1 MGSVRIRNYN
11 LATRI
16 RVAVNANHK
25 EKGQKMNRTFKATVT
40 LNKTQLAELIIWAVK
55 NKCSGGLTFGANF
68 DDDTARMA
76 VSVAEARGAIAA
88 TADLPPQKGRAAKAR
103 VMRHNQFR
111 KAAGDSR
118 YILDSLG
125 RVDIDASCRAIGLS
139 RKEIMETGWKGGST
153 EHRVK
158 CAIQK
163 ESRHPARSKPLVR
176 TASGTIDIEESLL
189 SLGLSRATLL
199 RKRWKRGS
207 NQHKLKAAIR
217 CGWKEAL
224 KAKNAHAYRDS
235 NGKRDRDMGPTYS
248 TNGNLMGKAGMEE
261 KGLKDL
267 SQVV

>member
-1 MGSVRIRNYN
+1 
-11 LATRI
+11 
-16 RVAVNANHK
+16 
-25 EKGQKMNRTFKATVT
+25 MNRTFKATVT
-40 LNKTQLAELIIWAVK
+40 LNKTKLAELIVWAVK
-55 NKCSGGLTFGANF
+55 NNCSGGLTFGA
-68 DDDTARMA
+68 DLDGDIVPVEVSITAE
-76 VSVAEARGAIAA
+76 EARAAIEAN
-88 TADLPPQKGRAAKAR
+88 LPPQKGRAAKAR

-139 RKEIMETGWKGGST
+139 RKEITETGWRSGSA

-176 TASGTIDIEESLL
+176 TASGSIDIEESLL

-199 RKRWKRGS
+199 RKRWKQGS
-207 NQHKLKAAIR
+207 SPHRLKAAIR

-248 TNGNLMGKAGMEE
+248 TNGNIMGKAEMR
-261 KGLKDL
+261 KRGLKDT
-267 SQVV
+267 SKA